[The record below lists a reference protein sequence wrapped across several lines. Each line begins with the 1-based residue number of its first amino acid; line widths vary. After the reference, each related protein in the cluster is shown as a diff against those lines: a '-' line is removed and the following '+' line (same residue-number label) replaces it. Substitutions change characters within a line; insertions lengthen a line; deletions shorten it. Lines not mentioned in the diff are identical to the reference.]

1 MNNTTNAVTQRFIK
15 CHNKLREMKVIKSSR
30 QFAIELEYLPQSFS
44 EILKGRRDVT
54 IELLRKA
61 VELYGIDA
69 NYIFTGDGKM
79 FTKEFAAEITEKN
92 NIRQIAPE
100 TPVHI
105 KYVPLHLQKKFC
117 ENDSENNLSDEA
129 LPVLSLPVMWLNHE
143 KYLCFD
149 MSDDQ
154 MQPTLFQDDRLICHH
169 IDIHN
174 PKETL
179 TGGHLYAFVL
189 SDGIYVRRFHYSTQ
203 GQKKI
208 VLTTDSLSQTPIE
221 WERHILRE
229 VWRVQYI
236 LSRKSAY
243 PKTAHLSL
251 NEEIKRMNE
260 VLNAQIQ
267 SIENLNQIIQTSL
280 RK

>member
-1 MNNTTNAVTQRFIK
+1 MNTNINAVTQRFIK

-30 QFAIELEYLPQSFS
+30 QFAIELDYLPQSFS
-44 EILKGRRDVT
+44 EILKERRDVT

-61 VELYGIDA
+61 IELYGIDA
-69 NYIFTGDGKM
+69 NYIFTGEGKM
-79 FTKEFAAEITEKN
+79 FTKEFSTNETVKKLL
-92 NIRQIAPE
+92 PE
-100 TPVHI
+100 TPLHI
-105 KYVPLHLQKKFC
+105 KYVPIHLQKKFC
-117 ENDSENNLSDEA
+117 NNDLEA
-129 LPVLSLPVMWLNHE
+129 GVFDTELPTFSLPSIWLNHE

-149 MSDDQ
+149 MTDDQ
-154 MQPTLFQDDRLICHH
+154 MQPTVFQDDRLICHH
-169 IDIHN
+169 IDLKN

-221 WERHILRE
+221 WEPYIIRE
-229 VWRVQYI
+229 VWCVQYI

-251 NEEIKRMNE
+251 NEEVKRINE
-260 VLNAQIQ
+260 ALYAQTQ
-267 SIENLNQIIQTSL
+267 SIENLNQIIQTSF